1 MPARIVMIGS
11 SRATRGGISSMVD
24 VYFDAGL
31 FERWDAEYLETHCD
45 GSKLAKLGKALAAWI
60 AFMARLACGEVGLLH
75 VNIASDAS
83 FRRKACFI
91 LPAHLLGVPY
101 VLHMHGGD
109 FERFYRERCGT
120 LGRRLLG
127 FVYGRAGAVIALT
140 EGWKRKIEAIV
151 PAARVVVIPNP
162 VTMPRTPAPVATNA
176 PRIAYLGMVKEA
188 KGVYELLEAF
198 GGVKEV
204 HPDARLVIAGDGEL
218 EKLHYKACER
228 GLLDDVETP
237 GWVGVIDKDA
247 LLQSASVFVL
257 PSHIEAL
264 PMALLE
270 AMAAGLP
277 VVATRVGGIPD
288 VIADGRDGWLVGPRD
303 PGAIAKAVIRLLDD
317 PALRAAMGL
326 AARRRVAESF
336 SVAAVVPRIESL
348 WAQYAAYAKR
358 TNAAGPAY
366 L

>member
-1 MPARIVMIGS
+1 MAPRIVMIGS

-31 FERWDAEYLETHCD
+31 FDRWDAEYLETHCD
-45 GSKLAKLGKALAAWI
+45 GSKLAKLAKALGAWI
-60 AFMARLACGEVGLLH
+60 AFMARLVYGEVGLLH

-109 FERFYRERCGT
+109 FERFYRERCGV
-120 LGRRLLG
+120 LERRLLA
-127 FVYGRAGAVIALT
+127 FVYGHAGAVIALT
-140 EGWKRKIEAIV
+140 EGWKRKIQAIV
-151 PAARVVVIPNP
+151 PAAPVVVIPNP
-162 VTMPRTPAPVATNA
+162 VRMPRTPAPVATNA

-198 GGVKEV
+198 GEVKKV
-204 HPDARLVIAGDGEL
+204 HPDARLVVAGDGEL

-228 GLLDDVETP
+228 DLLDDVETP
-237 GWVGVIDKDA
+237 GWIGAADKDA

-257 PSHIEAL
+257 PSHVEAL

-270 AMAAGLP
+270 AMASGLP
-277 VVATRVGGIPD
+277 VVATRVGGIPE
-288 VIADGRDGWLVGPRD
+288 VVTDGREGWLVAPGD
-303 PGAIAKAVIRLLDD
+303 PASIADAVTRLLED
-317 PALRAAMGL
+317 PSRRTAMGL
-326 AARRRVAESF
+326 AARRRVAEAF
-336 SVAAVVPRIESL
+336 SVGAVLPRIESL
-348 WAQYAAYAKR
+348 WARYAAYAKR
-358 TNAAGPAY
+358 TSTAGPAY